1 MCQLAL
7 NNLKSIRERKGLTQT
22 QLADRI
28 NVTKSA
34 VSMWESSKSI
44 PLRKYRVALC
54 EALGCTEAELMGDS
68 QPAKLF

>member
-1 MCQLAL
+1 MAL

-34 VSMWESSKSI
+34 VSMWESGKSA
-44 PLRKYRVALC
+44 PLRKYRVVLC
-54 EALGCTEAELMGDS
+54 EALGCTEAELMGE
-68 QPAKLF
+68 QIPTA